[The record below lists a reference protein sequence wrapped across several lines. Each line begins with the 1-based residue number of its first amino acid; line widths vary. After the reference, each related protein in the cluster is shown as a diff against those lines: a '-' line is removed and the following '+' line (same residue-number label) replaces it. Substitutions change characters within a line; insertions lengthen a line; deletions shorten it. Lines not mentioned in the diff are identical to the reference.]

1 MIADY
6 HIHTGLCGH
15 ARGSVEEMVESAL
28 EKGFEQVGIAD
39 HMPMLYAE
47 HSYLSMT
54 PEQLPGYVEEVLQ
67 AKERYA
73 GRIKVLLGI
82 EADYHAPT
90 QAERVAMLGKYPF
103 DYIIGSVHV
112 LGDWIFDSP
121 SDVDRYDELDLD
133 EFYLEYLREVR
144 DMVASGVYDIVG
156 HPDLAKK
163 FDKRPSIDLAPHYR
177 EILVA
182 MKELGTCYEVNTAG
196 LRWPVGEMYPE
207 PAFVR
212 MAAALGVPV
221 TLGSDAHCPEDVG
234 RDFDMALE
242 LVLGSGYRDLATF
255 ERGKMTLVN
264 FRGRI

>member
-15 ARGSVEEMVESAL
+15 ARGNVDELVESAL

-47 HSYLSMT
+47 YTHLSMT
-54 PEQLPGYVEEVLQ
+54 PEQLPGYVEEVRQ

-82 EADYHAPT
+82 EADYHGPT
-90 QAERVAMLGKYPF
+90 QAERVALLDKYPF

-121 SDVDRYDELDLD
+121 LDVDRYDEVDLD
-133 EFYLEYLREVR
+133 DFYLEYLREVR

-156 HPDLAKK
+156 HPDLPKK
-163 FDKRPSIDLAPHYR
+163 FDKRPTIDLAPHYR
-177 EILVA
+177 EILLV
-182 MKELGTCYEVNTAG
+182 MKERGTCYEVNTAG

-207 PAFVR
+207 PSFVR
-212 MAAALGVPV
+212 LAAELGVPV

-234 RDFDMALE
+234 RDFDKALE
-242 LVLGSGYRDLATF
+242 LVRGAGYRELATF
-255 ERGKMTLVN
+255 ERGKITLVDIA
-264 FRGRI
+264 GR